1 MKSKWILLT
10 SLFIGAILFA
20 ACSDDDSSKT
30 LLGNDCIKRSI
41 SPNIVGEYIE
51 FAYAMALPPSA
62 GKLESASVTAT
73 IAGASETYLDQK
85 SYHTNSSGQDIGVV
99 VAEKS
104 QLQGNSCTT
113 SFIVD
118 TCASTLRYFY
128 QIPEE
133 ARGKEVSFTF
143 SVKASNGE
151 QQQYEMGAYKISKM
165 DMIKN
170 LVLTHGDSSCIS
182 LTSLKVYSQV
192 EIAANASLASEID
205 VVFGFS
211 DKATFGH
218 ALYSPT
224 ASKEYLDKT
233 IIPSGAVSD
242 SKLVKVWALRDQQ
255 LSDLQWA
262 VFIDD
267 LDFEKLSFQNSNN
280 YYLGLKA
287 ENGVWVE
294 TGDKKYRAYIYI
306 NSIADGRMT
315 VSIKRY
321 LL

>member
-1 MKSKWILLT
+1 MKSKRTLFA
-10 SLFIGAILFA
+10 SLFIGALLLVG
-20 ACSDDDSSKT
+20 CSDDDSAKT

-41 SPNIVGEYIE
+41 SPNLVGEYIE

-62 GKLESASVTAT
+62 GKLESVSVSAT
-73 IAGASETYLDQK
+73 IPGAEGTYLDPK
-85 SYHTNSSGQDIGVV
+85 SYRTNSSGQDVGVV
-99 VAEKS
+99 VVANS
-104 QLQGNSCTT
+104 QLEGNSCKT

-118 TCASTLRYFY
+118 TCASTLRYYY
-128 QIPEE
+128 QVPEE
-133 ARGKEVSFTF
+133 AKGKEVSFTF

-165 DMIKN
+165 DMVKD
-170 LVLTHGDSSCIS
+170 LVFTQRDSAY
-182 LTSLKVYSQV
+182 LSLKTMKIHSLA
-192 EIAANASLASEID
+192 EITNKPELASEID
-205 VVFGFS
+205 VVYGFS
-211 DKATFGH
+211 SKATFGH

-224 ASKEYLDKT
+224 VSSEYLDQAVV
-233 IIPSGAVSD
+233 PQGATAD

-262 VFIDD
+262 IFVDD
-267 LDFEKLSFQNSNN
+267 LDFEQQSFTNSNS

-294 TGDKKYRAYIYI
+294 SGDKKIRAYIYI
-306 NSIADGRMT
+306 NSIANGRMT
-315 VSIKRY
+315 VSVKRY

>member
-10 SLFIGAILFA
+10 SLLVGTLLFS
-20 ACSDDDSSKT
+20 ACSDDDSAKT
-30 LLGNDCIKRSI
+30 VLGNDCIKRSI

-51 FAYAMALPPSA
+51 FAYAMALPQSA

-73 IAGASETYLDQK
+73 IAGAPGTYLDPK
-85 SYHTNSSGQDIGVV
+85 SYHTNSSGQDVGIL

-104 QLQGNSCTT
+104 QLQGNSCSTN
-113 SFIVD
+113 FIVD

-151 QQQYEMGAYKISKM
+151 QQQYEMGAYKISRM
-165 DMIKN
+165 DMVKN

-182 LTSLKVYSQV
+182 LKSLKVYSLSEV
-192 EIAANASLASEID
+192 AANPTLASETD
-205 VVFGFS
+205 VIYGYS
-211 DKATFGH
+211 SKSTFGH

-224 ASKEYLDKT
+224 ASSEYLGET
-233 IIPSGAVSD
+233 VIPSGATSD
-242 SKLVKVWALRDQQ
+242 SKLIKVWALRDQQ

-262 VFIDD
+262 VFVDD
-267 LDFEKLSFQNSNN
+267 LDFEKQSFQNSNN

-294 TGDKKYRAYIYI
+294 SGDKKYRAYIYI
-306 NSIADGRMT
+306 NSITNGKMT

>member
-1 MKSKWILLT
+1 MKSKRTLLA
-10 SLFIGAILFA
+10 SLFIGTLLLAG
-20 ACSDDDSSKT
+20 CSDDDSSKT
-30 LLGNDCIKRSI
+30 LLGNDCIKRTV

-51 FAYAMALPPSA
+51 FAYAMALPSSA

-73 IAGASETYLDQK
+73 IAGASGTYLDQK
-85 SYHTNSSGQDIGVV
+85 SYHTNSSGQDVGIV

-104 QLQGNSCTT
+104 QLQGNICNTK
-113 SFIVD
+113 FIVD

-133 ARGKEVSFTF
+133 ARGKDVSFTF
-143 SVKASNGE
+143 AVKASNGE

-165 DMIKN
+165 DMEKN
-170 LVLTHGDSSCIS
+170 LVLTHGDSSYIS
-182 LTSLKVYSQV
+182 LKSLKVYSLS
-192 EIAANASLASEID
+192 EITANPALASEID
-205 VVFGFS
+205 VIYGYS
-211 DKATFGH
+211 GKSTIGQ
-218 ALYSPT
+218 ALYAPT
-224 ASKEYLDKT
+224 VSGEYLDKT
-233 IIPSGAVSD
+233 VIPSGMTSD
-242 SKLVKVWALRDQQ
+242 SKLIKVWALRDQQ

-262 VFIDD
+262 IFVDD
-267 LDFEKLSFQNSNN
+267 LDFEKQSFVNSNN

-306 NSIADGRMT
+306 NSIANGKMT

>member
-1 MKSKWILLT
+1 MKSKRTLCT
-10 SLFIGAILFA
+10 CLFIGVLLFA
-20 ACSDDDSSKT
+20 GCSDDDSTKT

-51 FAYAMALPPSA
+51 FAYAMALPPAA
-62 GKLESASVTAT
+62 GKLESVSVTST
-73 IAGASETYLDQK
+73 IPGAAGTYLDPK
-85 SYHTNSSGQDIGVV
+85 SYRTNSSGQDVGVV
-99 VAEKS
+99 VVENS
-104 QLQGNSCTT
+104 QLQGSACVAN
-113 SFIVD
+113 FVVD

-133 ARGKEVSFTF
+133 ARGKAVSFTF

-151 QQQYEMGAYKISKM
+151 QQQYEMGAYQISKM
-165 DMIKN
+165 DMVKN
-170 LVLTHGDSSCIS
+170 LKLTHGDSCCIS
-182 LTSLKVYSQV
+182 LKSLRVYSV
-192 EIAANASLASEID
+192 SEIAANPALAGEID
-205 VVFGFS
+205 VVYGFS
-211 DKATFGH
+211 SKSTFGQ

-224 ASKEYLDKT
+224 VSSEYLDET
-233 IIPSGAVSD
+233 VIPAGVISD

-255 LSDLQWA
+255 LSDLQWGIF
-262 VFIDD
+262 VDD
-267 LDFEKLSFQNSNN
+267 LDFEKQSFDNSNN

-294 TGDKKYRAYIYI
+294 SGDKKYRAYIYI
-306 NSIADGRMT
+306 NSVESGKMT